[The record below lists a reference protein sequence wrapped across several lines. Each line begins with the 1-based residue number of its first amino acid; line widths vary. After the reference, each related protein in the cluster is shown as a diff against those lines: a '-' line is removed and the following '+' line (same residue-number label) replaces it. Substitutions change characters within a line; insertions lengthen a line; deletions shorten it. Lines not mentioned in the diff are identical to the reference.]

1 MQGREGSYAS
11 RGKPTQDSAEAAMSI
26 SLKRA
31 YDTPEPEDGYRVLV
45 DRIWPR
51 GVSREEAKID
61 EWRKEVAPSSELRK
75 AFHDG
80 SLEWDDFRR
89 RYLSELTDYRESL
102 RDLARKAREEN
113 VTLVFSSKDEQY
125 NNAEVL
131 RQYLSMLE

>member
-1 MQGREGSYAS
+1 
-11 RGKPTQDSAEAAMSI
+11 MSI
-26 SLKRA
+26 GLKRA
-31 YDTPEPEDGYRVLV
+31 YETPEPEDGYRVLV

-51 GVSREEAKID
+51 GVSKEEARID

-89 RYLSELTDYRESL
+89 RYLSELTEHRESL
-102 RDLARKAREEN
+102 RDLARRAREER
-113 VTLVFSSKDEQY
+113 VTLVFSSRDEQH

-131 RQYLSMLE
+131 KQYLKMLE